1 MNESNL
7 TDVVAEMKAETITPA
22 DVLDRIIIVGA
33 AQRDPN
39 GGYIQCEWSNA
50 GSRVDI
56 CAPGFDILSCISGS
70 YGYMSGTS
78 MAAPIVTGVCG
89 LVWSMDETL
98 TGPEVKNIVCSNT
111 KDIVK
116 DNPSANHPLNNTY
129 NLVNARLAVESLIEP
144 EEALPD
150 GEYTLHYTRTE
161 ASIDDNEFYY
171 EFHGM
176 HDARIED
183 GMLVIDGALHYSG
196 EYLGY
201 DYDEG
206 CDVYSDSKEYPR
218 KKYKIPVADKIE
230 WQQSWFTN
238 TGSYYDYESNKSIAV
253 SSIVSKFNT
262 VFDLASNEYNKKYYS
277 GGQEYGCVV
286 SFTIKNGKVVYI
298 NISIPVG

>member
-129 NLVNARLAVESLIEP
+129 NLVNARLAVESLIEL
-144 EEALPD
+144 EEVLPD
-150 GEYTLHYTRTE
+150 GEYNTGYHRENLYVSENDTE
-161 ASIDDNEFYY
+161 YYSFIWNEAANI
-171 EFHGM
+171 
-176 HDARIED
+176 HDARIEN
-183 GMLVIDGALHYSG
+183 GELIIDASLRFYGK
-196 EYLGY
+196 YLGY

-206 CDVYSDSKEYPR
+206 CDVFSDDKFYSRKEYR
-218 KKYKIPVADKIE
+218 IPLADKIE

-238 TGSYYDYESNKSIAV
+238 TGSYYDYESNKNIAV
-253 SSIVSKFNT
+253 SNIVSRFNA
-262 VFDLASNEYNKKYYS
+262 VFDLASNDYE
-277 GGQEYGCVV
+277 
-286 SFTIKNGKVVYI
+286 KNI
-298 NISIPVG
+298 IQVGRTADV